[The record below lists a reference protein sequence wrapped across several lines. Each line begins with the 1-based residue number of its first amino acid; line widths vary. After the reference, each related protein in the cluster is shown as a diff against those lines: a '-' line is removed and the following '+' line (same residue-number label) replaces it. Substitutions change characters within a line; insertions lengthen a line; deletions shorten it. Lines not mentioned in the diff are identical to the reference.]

1 MQKFE
6 LSEKML
12 ETLTGG
18 TIQNISKTKV
28 AIGAVAAISIAAGIC
43 EIIHLATKN
52 EKKEHTIE
60 TRVAP
65 PRITYPIEEF

>member
-1 MQKFE
+1 MQKLE

-12 ETLTGG
+12 ETVTGG

-52 EKKEHTIE
+52 EKKEYTLE

>member
-12 ETLTGG
+12 ETVTGG
-18 TIQNISKTKV
+18 TTQNISKTKV
-28 AIGAVAAISIAAGIC
+28 AVGAVAAISIAAGIC

-52 EKKEHTIE
+52 EKKEHTLE

-65 PRITYPIEEF
+65 PRIIYPIEEF